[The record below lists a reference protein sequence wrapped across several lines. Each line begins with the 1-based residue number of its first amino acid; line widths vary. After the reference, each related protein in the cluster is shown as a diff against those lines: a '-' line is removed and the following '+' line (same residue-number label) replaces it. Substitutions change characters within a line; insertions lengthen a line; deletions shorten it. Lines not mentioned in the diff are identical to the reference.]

1 MRASRGR
8 PLSGWIKLEKDL
20 REDQRVKRMARGL
33 NQVPA
38 FCNAPALLCV
48 TLVLGGLAQLWMHAD
63 SFARDD
69 DTLDITPDEVD
80 ELTGI
85 QGFSNLLP
93 EDWFQVLDA
102 TRVKLPGFQDHNGS
116 EAKRRALTARRVA
129 QHRSK
134 EKLDSVTTCDPPVTQ
149 VRYQT
154 RPDQTRLDQK
164 KNPSASATPAPVEE
178 PAWFVEFKAVY
189 PPRAGDQG
197 WRKAL
202 KAGQARIAEGHPPN
216 DLTDGARRY
225 AEFCRATQKIG
236 TEFVKQAATFL
247 GPDKPFLQPWQLPA
261 TKAAIRLTNNLT
273 AAQEFMRRTE
283 PQ

>member
-1 MRASRGR
+1 
-8 PLSGWIKLEKDL
+8 LSGWIKLEKDL

-116 EAKRRALTARRVA
+116 EAKRKALTARRVA

-134 EKLDSVTTCDPPVTQ
+134 EKLQSVTTCDPPVTQ

-154 RPDQTRLDQK
+154 RPDQTILDQN
-164 KNPSASATPAPVEE
+164 KNPSASATPTRRTVPREADPD
-178 PAWFVEFKAVY
+178 WFLDFKLAY
-189 PPRAGDQG
+189 PDRAGDQG

-202 KAGQARIAEGHPPN
+202 RAANERIREGHAAAEFVA
-216 DLTDGARRY
+216 GAQRY
-225 AEFCRATQKIG
+225 AEFCRASGKVG
-236 TEFVKQAATFL
+236 TEFVKQACTFL
-247 GPDKPFLQPWQLPA
+247 GPDKHFLESWKPPA
-261 TKAAIRLTNNLT
+261 TKADVRLAGNLAV
-273 AAQEFMRRTE
+273 AADFVRDGQ
-283 PQ
+283 